1 MVESGTQLPWRDDD
15 GEMYLSD
22 ADILESI
29 DERGV
34 ATPRDVA
41 RSRYRENVIRLQC
54 RHLRRGGLLRSPAHD
69 TFALSDAGDDF
80 LAGGRSTSTTDG
92 YFDREELLDVPP
104 RRLRDFS
111 ALDPTH
117 VKLTNEGF
125 FEDSSH
131 GYGSVRGGRGRT
143 RRRIWNTQGWKLN
156 RVMEEFPL
164 FEPLVQQCAHWI
176 RAFVGVHFF
185 PDANHR
191 TAMSTLYGVLD
202 TNGVAPPNDEWPPA
216 GIDRAVVRSK
226 LLRSLHTVTDFRTL
240 WLRDEL
246 YRHWHRFFRNSL
258 HDVSNGKPVDPPEK
272 YLRTVLEYAREKR
285 IHRI

>member
-1 MVESGTQLPWRDDD
+1 MAPSNVELPWRDAG

-22 ADILESI
+22 VEILEFVYG
-29 DERGV
+29 RGV

-54 RHLRRGGLLRSPAHD
+54 RHMRRGGLLRSPAHD
-69 TFALSDAGDDF
+69 AFALASEGEDF
-80 LAGGRSTSTTDG
+80 LDGDRSLPATGG
-92 YFDREELLDVPP
+92 YFERDALLEVPDRH
-104 RRLRDFS
+104 LRDFS
-111 ALDPTH
+111 ALDPTD

-125 FEDSSH
+125 LESSSH
-131 GYGSVRGGRGRT
+131 DYGFVRNEREWT
-143 RRRIWNTQGWKLN
+143 RRRIWNTKGWKLA
-156 RVMEEFPL
+156 RIMTEFPL
-164 FEPLVQQCAHWI
+164 LEPLAQQCAHWI

-202 TNGVAPPNDEWPPA
+202 ANSVAPPNDEWPPA

-246 YRHWHRFFRNSL
+246 YHHWHRFFRNSL
-258 HDVSNGKPVDPPEK
+258 HDVSNGKPVDPSEK